1 MGWVVATRMW
11 GVTPSCPLASGR
23 GLRALR
29 EISSTGSFCANK
41 QSSRQCWEVPE
52 EVRFRTALGCP
63 QLFAAVLSS
72 IFRLRRCFS
81 RVSFR
86 SQSSSLFSTGRIRLG
101 HPLCSG
107 HPAWGSLLPGPEPL
121 ESCPFLP
128 SAALWV
134 PQLLIGIWEADSTLP
149 LTSARCLLRC
159 TPHA

>member
-11 GVTPSCPLASGR
+11 GLTPSCPLASGR
-23 GLRALR
+23 GLRAVR

-52 EVRFRTALGCP
+52 EVRFRTAPGCP
-63 QLFAAVLSS
+63 QLFAAVLST

-86 SQSSSLFSTGRIRLG
+86 SQSSSFFQLDVYDLG
-101 HPLCSG
+101 IHSVLG
-107 HPAWGSLLPGPEPL
+107 TLLGAPYSQGPEPL

-134 PQLLIGIWEADSTLP
+134 PQLLIGTWEADSTLP
-149 LTSARCLLRC
+149 LTLARCVLRR

>member
-1 MGWVVATRMW
+1 MVRTGWVVATRVW

-41 QSSRQCWEVPE
+41 QSSRRCWEVPE
-52 EVRFRTALGCP
+52 EVRLRTALGCP
-63 QLFAAVLSS
+63 QLFAVVLSS

-86 SQSSSLFSTGRIRLG
+86 IQSSSFFSTGRIRLG

-107 HPAWGSLLPGPEPL
+107 HPAWGSLLPGSRTIGVL
-121 ESCPFLP
+121 SI
-128 SAALWV
+128 SALSSPVGAPAPHRNLGGR
-134 PQLLIGIWEADSTLP
+134 QN
-149 LTSARCLLRC
+149 SA
-159 TPHA
+159 PHLGQVRA